1 MTIIYGKITDDLSA
15 IKFAVDFVWNLG
27 WTTYSLKELYVVQN
41 PVYIAIVSNGRKTRR
56 IGFNRSTGRW
66 KLLPDM

>member
-1 MTIIYGKITDDLSA
+1 MIIYGKITNDINA
-15 IKFAVDFVWNLG
+15 IKFAVDFIHNLG